1 MNPIPI
7 TCWKSSI
14 EALSAIQKLRRLMY
28 NGSAKQ
34 DQEHPSEILFL
45 DTPNTDAPPVL
56 LLGGMGPLAGLD
68 GFEAACNYW
77 GDRRQLLL
85 YQACHIPCRT
95 EAILAECN
103 GNKAKAK
110 QLVQE
115 MGLAILHAST
125 HFNRTAKIRLL
136 LLCNTAHY
144 FLPRILSWLRRNN
157 PTFSDRLETV
167 SLVRA
172 SVAAAKEVFPHHIT
186 PLNTIGSYKS
196 GVGSKALA
204 NAGIP
209 YITFSQ
215 EMQQILHQAIYEGIK
230 AMNIKMA
237 LQYGNAFFLQLLK
250 QKPSDHVL
258 LAGCTEIPVLYKKLL
273 KRGAHSVQQ
282 FLTNTRIINPVEI
295 AIKHL

>member
-7 TCWKSSI
+7 TRWNSSI
-14 EALSAIQKLRRLMY
+14 EAISAIQKLRRSIY

-45 DTPNTDAPPVL
+45 DTPNPDVPPVL

-68 GFEAACNYW
+68 GFEAACNCW

-115 MGLAILHAST
+115 MGLAIFYAST

-144 FLPRILSWLRRNN
+144 FLPRISSWLRQYN
-157 PTFSDRLETV
+157 PTFSDRLEMV

-172 SVAAAKEVFPHHIT
+172 GVVAAKEVFPHYIT
-186 PLNTIGSYKS
+186 PLNTIGGYIS

-209 YITFSQ
+209 YTTFSQ

-250 QKPSDHVL
+250 QKPSDRVL

-273 KRGAHSVQQ
+273 KRGAQPVQQ
-282 FLTNTRIINPVEI
+282 FLASTRVINPAEI